1 MRLRFVIIVVFILIL
16 TVGAFSETL
25 CLYVE
30 EQTNGEF
37 GPFPPP
43 TKEGVYYGL
52 FDGNHIVFDTGDK
65 SILDINWE
73 KQDFSDAL
81 SISIKG
87 GARYFVAVRVN
98 TEQFKTKERKNH
110 VKTSA
115 SYYLYDAR
123 YSRLIVKGSIGSSN
137 DGKENSINQT
147 KLDFSLGEKIA
158 AIVNKSIKKYVD
170 KL

>member
-1 MRLRFVIIVVFILIL
+1 MRLRFIIILVSIFILTIN
-16 TVGAFSETL
+16 AFSETL

-43 TKEGVYYGL
+43 TKEGIYYGL

-65 SILDINWE
+65 NILKVNWE
-73 KQDFSDAL
+73 KQEFSRAIN
-81 SISIKG
+81 ISLQG

-98 TEQFKTKERKNH
+98 TEQFKSAMRKLC

-123 YSRLIVKGSIGSSN
+123 YSRLIIKGSIRGSN
-137 DGKENSINQT
+137 EGKENNINQT

-158 AIVNKSIKKYVD
+158 AIISKSIKKYVD